1 MLIDTNKTYFT
12 KNYVYIFDQSISLNS
27 ICITIFEPIHGK
39 LVCKQNINIEVCN
52 EIVDKCVCVVG
63 VSWRDS
69 NYRDTYREIKALLK
83 QFIDFGE
90 DDD

>member
-1 MLIDTNKTYFT
+1 MLIDTNKAYFT
-12 KNYVYIFDQSISLNS
+12 KNYVYTFDSGFPSNEIH
-27 ICITIFEPIHGK
+27 ITAFEPIHGK
-39 LVCKQNINIEVCN
+39 LVCKFNTDIEIYN
-52 EIVDKCVCVVG
+52 DIIDKCVCTVG

-69 NYRDTYREIKALLK
+69 NYRDTYREIKAILK